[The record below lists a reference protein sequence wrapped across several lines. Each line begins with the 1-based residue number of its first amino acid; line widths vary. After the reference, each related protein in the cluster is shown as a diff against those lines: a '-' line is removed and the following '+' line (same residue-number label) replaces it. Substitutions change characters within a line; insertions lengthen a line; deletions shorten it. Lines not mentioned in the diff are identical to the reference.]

1 MRGSDFA
8 ELRTFAEVSTQR
20 SFSRAAVR
28 LGLSASAVSETIRS
42 LEERLGVR
50 LLHRTTR
57 RVSLTGAGARLLE
70 RFGPA
75 MVEIDQA
82 VQEARDQ
89 RETPRGLVRIHVPR
103 SAYQSHIEPALGR
116 LARELPEVVI
126 DLSVDDAI
134 AAGPVPDGFDVVV
147 RRREAVENGYVE
159 TSVGPQLRHVVLAS
173 PAYLAAYGTPKRPE
187 ELLEHRCINWRRP
200 KTHEPERW
208 CFEIDGSCV
217 DLSVSGPLTASHC
230 DVAIAAAAAGVGIAY
245 VLEPLAANRITDGSV
260 LPLLEAYLPRFD
272 GWRICYPKW
281 KQTPA
286 AVLAVVE
293 NLTSTSILKQN

>member
-8 ELRTFAEVSTQR
+8 ELRAFAEVATQR
-20 SFSRAAVR
+20 NFTRAAVR
-28 LGLSASAVSETIRS
+28 LGLSASALSQTIRS
-42 LEERLGVR
+42 LEEQLGVR
-50 LLHRTTR
+50 LLNRTTR

-75 MVEIDQA
+75 MAEIDQA

-89 RETPRGLVRIHVPR
+89 REIPRGLVRLHVPR
-103 SAYQSHIEPALGR
+103 SAYHSHIEPSLGR
-116 LARELPEVVI
+116 LAKQLPEVVI

-134 AAGPVPDGFDVVV
+134 AAGPVPDGFDVVI
-147 RRREAVENGYVE
+147 RRGEAVENGSVE
-159 TSVGPQLRHVVLAS
+159 TSLGPQLRHVVLAS
-173 PAYLAAYGTPKRPE
+173 PAYLAAYGTPNRPE

-208 CFEIDGSCV
+208 RFEIDGSCI

-230 DVAIAAAAAGVGIAY
+230 DVAIAAAAAGVGISY
-245 VLEPLAANRITDGSV
+245 VLEPLAADRITDGSL
-260 LPLLEAYLPRFD
+260 LPLLEDYLPRFD

-293 NLTSTSILKQN
+293 TLTSSYVRVTS